1 MLPYREVMAMDRRL
15 FMAAWFIALAAG
27 LVLTVGLPAAFT
39 LLLDLA
45 WWR

>member
-1 MLPYREVMAMDRRL
+1 MALDRRL
-15 FMAAWFIALAAG
+15 LLVAWMLALAAG
-27 LVLTVGLPAAFT
+27 LVLTVGIPAAIT

>member
-1 MLPYREVMAMDRRL
+1 MAVDRRL
-15 FMAAWFIALAAG
+15 LMMAWILALAAG
-27 LVLTVGLPAAFT
+27 LVLTVGLPAAFS